1 MKTTKVTIWAIR
13 RNNSSKKPSWVIRW
27 KTADKAHSQT
37 RSTKALAESFR
48 SELLQAVKRGEEF
61 DIYETGLP
69 DSMVEKE
76 SEAEPV
82 RSVLTVAQEYVVK
95 RWPHDP
101 PNTRD
106 GISDAL
112 STVMPALVGKE
123 HADAPKP
130 KELRTALRSYILLP
144 PDKRPEP
151 TPLFTRI
158 MTWLESASLP
168 ITDLDDAKVARDA
181 LDMLALTLNG
191 KAAKPNTVKRKRAAF
206 HTFLE
211 YVVEINELRANP
223 LHKVKWKP
231 PKSSDLVDP
240 RVVVNQKQARAL
252 LEAAATVG
260 DSGQGRSRGK
270 RLWPMFACMY
280 YAAMRPGEVI
290 GLRESDCYLPAKDW
304 GRITLAKSRPETNR
318 KWTDTNDAHEERGLK
333 HRAEAEVRPIPIP
346 PVLVAIL
353 REYLKTYGTGDDS
366 HIFRSERG
374 KPVASTAYTEVW
386 KQARV
391 LALTPEQIASPL
403 AARPYDLRHAAVSLW
418 LNGGVSPTEIA
429 KRAGHS
435 VKTLLSV
442 YANCVVGQDKIANRR
457 IEKILAQDP
466 DEDGEDAP
474 GVGAEDDEAAS

>member
-1 MKTTKVTIWAIR
+1 MKTTDVKFWAVR
-13 RNNSSKKPSWVIRW
+13 RNKSSKRPSWEFRW
-27 KTADKAHSQT
+27 VTAGKEHSASRRTKT
-37 RSTKALAESFR
+37 LAENFR
-48 SELLQAVKRGEEF
+48 SQLTEAARNGEEF
-61 DIYETGLP
+61 DVDTGLP
-69 DSMVEKE
+69 DSMAKPVQ
-76 SEAEPV
+76 EAEPT
-82 RSVLTVAQEYVVK
+82 RTVLAVAQEYVVK

-112 STVMPALVGKE
+112 STVMPALVKKE
-123 HADAPKP
+123 QADVPRP

-151 TPLFTRI
+151 SPLFTRV

-168 ITDLDDAKVARDA
+168 ITGLDDAKVARDA
-181 LDMLALTLNG
+181 LDALALTLDG

-211 YVVEINELRANP
+211 YAVEIRELGANP

-260 DSGQGRSRGK
+260 DSGQGRGRGR

-280 YAAMRPGEVI
+280 YAAMRPAEVI
-290 GLRESDCYLPAKDW
+290 GLRESDCNLPKKGW
-304 GRITLAKSRPETNR
+304 GRLTLAKSRPETNR
-318 KWTDTNDAHEERGLK
+318 KWTDSNDAHEERGLK
-333 HRAEAEVRPIPIP
+333 HRAEAEVRPVPIP

-353 REYLKTYGTGDDS
+353 REHIRTHGTGEDGR
-366 HIFRSERG
+366 IFRSERG

-391 LALTPEQIASPL
+391 LALTPEQVASPL

-435 VKTLLSV
+435 VNTLLSV
-442 YANCVVGQDKIANRR
+442 YANCVAGQDKIANRR
-457 IEKILAQDP
+457 IEEILAQDP
-466 DEDGEDAP
+466 E
-474 GVGAEDDEAAS
+474 EDDPNDLGSGTEDSEVAP